1 MIFEQISLTKVCMYR
16 VIKKEGGK
24 VKGHYTPKTCILV
37 AIKSFIVTTRMGHL
51 IICIKDPETITFG
64 VNLRLI
70 KFDGKVVKNADFSQ
84 KLVIFYVSMHI
95 HNYNNIKNEVYF
107 IFK

>member
-37 AIKSFIVTTRMGHL
+37 AIKGFIVTTRMGHL
-51 IICIKDPETITFG
+51 IICIKDPKTITFG

-70 KFDGKVVKNADFSQ
+70 KFDGKVAKMQILAKNWSFFMF
-84 KLVIFYVSMHI
+84 LCIFI
-95 HNYNNIKNEVYF
+95 I
-107 IFK
+107 III

>member
-1 MIFEQISLTKVCMYR
+1 M
-16 VIKKEGGK
+16 IKKEGGK
-24 VKGHYTPKTCILV
+24 VKGHYTSKTCILV
-37 AIKSFIVTTRMGHL
+37 AIKGFIVTTRMGHL